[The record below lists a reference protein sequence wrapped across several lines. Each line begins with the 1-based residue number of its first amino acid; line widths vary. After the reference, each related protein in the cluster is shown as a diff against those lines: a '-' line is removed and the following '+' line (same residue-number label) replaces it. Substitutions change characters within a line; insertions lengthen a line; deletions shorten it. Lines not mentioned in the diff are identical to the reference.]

1 MKDLEDAMKY
11 KNLRIIF
18 LDESKVKCIKCIF
31 LIVTKEIFLKEK
43 KINRSNKHTEHQ
55 VARGR
60 KNLPILYLKHE
71 TYT

>member
-31 LIVTKEIFLKEK
+31 LIVTEEIFLKEK
-43 KINRSNKHTEHQ
+43 KISTD
-55 VARGR
+55 
-60 KNLPILYLKHE
+60 PINTQNTK
-71 TYT
+71 